1 MADSSVNGGSG
12 GRIAAGEVISDLLV
26 GCGALLVLDVERSSA
41 IVQPE
46 RARPPEASAAPV
58 LSKNFRL

>member
-1 MADSSVNGGSG
+1 
-12 GRIAAGEVISDLLV
+12 
-26 GCGALLVLDVERSSA
+26 LLVLDVERGPI

-58 LSKNFRL
+58 LS